1 MDFVNEIDFAAAL
14 CRGVLYVVKDLPG
27 IVDPR
32 TRCGID
38 LQQVEEASLV
48 NALAGGACPAGTG
61 THPPFTVHRFGQ
73 QPGKGG
79 LSYTSGPGKQK
90 GMMNTVIV
98 QRTGQH
104 GHYMVLADDF
114 IEASGSPFPGQ
125 RQITHQG

>member
-79 LSYTSGPGKQK
+79 LSYTSGPSKQE
-90 GMMNTVIV
+90 GMMNTVVV
-98 QRTGQH
+98 QRTGQSFPQ
-104 GHYMVLADDF
+104 YVLGPRTVYG
-114 IEASGSPFPGQ
+114 ESTVSPES
-125 RQITHQG
+125 R